1 MFESDEEDYYEVM
14 VMLLVAITLN
24 IKIVVTEIKRYQFIN
39 MLEHVYMRPEVD
51 SNRFEISPRG
61 KISLRCKVTSLSAFT

>member
-24 IKIVVTEIKRYQFIN
+24 IKIIVTEIKRYQFIN
-39 MLEHVYMRPEVD
+39 MLEHVYL
-51 SNRFEISPRG
+51 G
-61 KISLRCKVTSLSAFT
+61 VTFHFDVR